1 MNLHSAAER
10 PGTSNG
16 DGGAAG
22 DGRVVAV
29 TSRMAARRLR
39 VIAAAAAL
47 MARDGFHAVSMQTVA
62 RHAEVSV
69 GSLYLYFDS
78 KDDLLLAVLTEVLGA
93 FGRDLPL
100 AMADE
105 ADPVRRLVRGF
116 DAYCRVL
123 DHHRDSAV
131 LAYRESRT
139 LPPAGRRLVQQLEVD
154 TARPLAQAIEQGRL
168 AELLDLPAP
177 PALVAHDLIVLAQ
190 AWALKHWFFAPI
202 CDIDAYITAQ
212 LTVVLRGLLLPA
224 HRGTYH
230 DVVEEVVQQTGG
242 TARRRSGARR
252 PAAGT
257 RAPAT
262 TSGRRRASARS
273 GSGGRGAASGT
284 PQRRGEQGR
293 DGNR

>member
-123 DHHRDSAV
+123 DHHRDTAV